1 MIRHTN
7 LFIAGIFILCGVFS
21 CINQEDKYTG
31 DYPVK
36 PVSFTSVHLTDSFWA
51 PKIKINRTVTIPSA
65 FQKCKETG
73 RFDNFALAGGILDTG
88 EHQGDFPFD
97 DTDVYKV
104 IEGASYTLAVMYDPA
119 LDFYLDSLISLI
131 SAAQEDDGYIYTC
144 RTNNCNRLRRW
155 MGDQR
160 WEKLNSHELYNF
172 GHLIEAAVAHYQS
185 TGKQSFLNVA
195 VKAADLTDQVFGPGE
210 NQKHCPSGH
219 PIVEMALVKLF
230 RVTGEKRYLKLAQ
243 FFIDETGYGRD
254 GHTLN
259 PYSQDHEPVIEQD
272 EAVGHAV
279 RFGYL
284 YSGITDIASITGNK
298 EYKQTLS
305 RVWENVVSKKLYITG
320 GIGSR
325 AWGEGFGPNYEL
337 PDFTCYCETCA
348 SIANIYWNYRMF
360 LLNGE
365 AKYIDV
371 LERTLYNGFLSGVSL
386 SGDLFFYDNPLASD
400 GTHRREPWFGCACC
414 PGNVTRFMAS
424 VPGYLYASKNNMI
437 FVNLFAQSTAE
448 IYMAKNSVTLIQET
462 NYPWEGHVR
471 IIVKTDEKR
480 SFSLKIR
487 IPGWSTDKP
496 VPSDLYN
503 FIEDETNS
511 WSIKLNGHLITPPC
525 SDGYAVIEQQ
535 WNKHDTVDLY
545 LPLQVKRIQANARV
559 QENMNRVALQRG
571 PLVYCLEGNDFPG
584 KMVHNLCL
592 DKDPVFNTEFLA
604 DSLNGVVLIKTKGF
618 GLFHS
623 SSGEGINK
631 KEVSLTA
638 IPYYAWNNRSNNE
651 MTVWIPVDEKAVRVQ
666 PEKSLASLSK
676 PSSSTGWTPGLNDQF
691 EPDSSADISKP
702 FFYWW
707 LKKGNDGWV
716 QYDFPEETLVSSSK
730 VYWLVKDHYD
740 LSYRIPESWE
750 LFYYKKNK
758 WMPVLNDTPYI
769 CNKDQYNEVK
779 FFPVKT
785 RSLRLKAKLQNDY
798 SGGILEWIVD

>member
-1 MIRHTN
+1 MLKLKS

-31 DYPVK
+31 DYPFK
-36 PVSFTSVHLTDSFWA
+36 PVPFTSVHLTDSFWA

-65 FQKCKETG
+65 FKKCEETG
-73 RFDNFALAGGILDTG
+73 RFDNFALAGGITESG

-104 IEGASYTLAVMYDPA
+104 IEGASYALAVKYDQA
-119 LDFYLDSLISLI
+119 LDFYLDSLIYLI

-144 RTNNCNRLRRW
+144 RTNKCSRLNRW
-155 MGDQR
+155 MGDHR

-219 PIVEMALVKLF
+219 PIIEMALVKLF

-243 FFIDETGYGRD
+243 FFIDEAGYGRD
-254 GHTLN
+254 GHSLN
-259 PYSQDHEPVIEQD
+259 PYSQDHKPVIEQD

-279 RFGYL
+279 RFGYF
-284 YSGITDIASITGNK
+284 YSGITDVAAITENK
-298 EYKQTLS
+298 NYKHTLS
-305 RVWENVVSKKLYITG
+305 SVWENVVSKKLYITG

-325 AWGEGFGPNYEL
+325 GWGEGFGPDYEL
-337 PDFTCYCETCA
+337 PDFTAYCETCA

-365 AKYIDV
+365 TKYIDV
-371 LERTLYNGFLSGVSL
+371 MERTLYNGLLSGVSL
-386 SGDLFFYDNPLASD
+386 SGDRFFYDNPLASD
-400 GTHRREPWFGCACC
+400 GTHQREPWFGCACC
-414 PGNVTRFMAS
+414 PGNITRFMAS
-424 VPGYLYASKNNMI
+424 VPGYLYASKNNTI
-437 FVNLFAQSTAE
+437 FVNLFAQSNAE
-448 IYMAKNSVTLIQET
+448 IPLAENSVTLTQET
-462 NYPWEGHVR
+462 NYPWDGHIR
-471 IIVKTDEKR
+471 IFVNPRETGR
-480 SFSLKIR
+480 FTLKIR
-487 IPGWSTDKP
+487 FPGWSADKP
-496 VPSDLYN
+496 VPSDLYS
-503 FIEDETNS
+503 FIGDKTNS
-511 WSIKLNGHLITPPC
+511 RNIKLNGHLINPPIY
-525 SDGYAVIEQQ
+525 DGYAVIEQQ
-535 WNKHDTVDLY
+535 WNKNDIVDLY
-545 LPLQVKRIQANARV
+545 LPMPVKRIRANPRV

-584 KMVHNLCL
+584 KMVHNLYL
-592 DKDPVFNTEFLA
+592 NKDPVFNTEFLA
-604 DSLNGVVLIKTKGF
+604 DSLNGVVVIKTKGS
-618 GLFHS
+618 GLYRS
-623 SSGEGINK
+623 PSGSVIK
-631 KEVSLTA
+631 KNEVPLIA
-638 IPYYAWNNRSNNE
+638 IPYYAWNNRGNNE
-651 MTVWIPVDEKAVRVQ
+651 MTVWIPVNENTARIQ
-666 PEKSLASLSK
+666 PEKTPASFSK

-691 EPDSSADISKP
+691 EPDSSADISRP

-707 LKKGNDGWV
+707 LKKGSDEWV

-740 LSYRIPESWE
+740 LSYRVPESWE

-758 WMPVLNDTPYI
+758 WIPVQNNTPFN
-769 CNKDQYNEVK
+769 CNKDQYNEVT
-779 FFPVKT
+779 FSPVKT
-785 RSLRLKAKLQNDY
+785 MSLRLKAKLQNNY